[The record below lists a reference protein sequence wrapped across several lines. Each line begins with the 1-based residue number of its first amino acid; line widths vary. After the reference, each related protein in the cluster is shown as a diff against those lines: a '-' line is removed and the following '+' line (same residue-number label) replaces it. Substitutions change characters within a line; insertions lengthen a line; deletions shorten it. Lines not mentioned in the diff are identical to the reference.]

1 MRNQASNSLLRILT
15 RRAPSP
21 GTASSS
27 NTPQH
32 FKLSPS
38 TSPSPSTS
46 STSTK
51 VITESFSKRALS
63 SQIRNQTKFHVARS
77 ALAVE
82 ASSLRYV
89 LLLSGEGEEALL
101 RGWDAGVAIAE
112 EDDGTW
118 VEIMMK
124 SCICEFEDRPS
135 YITAADATLR
145 CCWQVHHVCFL
156 ASFDAV
162 WWVFSAGEP
171 RRSIPCCVDPMP

>member
-21 GTASSS
+21 GTTPGS

-38 TSPSPSTS
+38 TSPSPSTT
-46 STSTK
+46 STSTR
-51 VITESFSKRALS
+51 VVTESFSKRALS
-63 SQIRNQTKFHVARS
+63 SQIRNQTKFQVARS

-82 ASSLRYV
+82 ASSLRYA

-118 VEIMMK
+118 VEIMMIK

-135 YITAADATLR
+135 DFASVAAIR
-145 CCWQVHHVCFL
+145 SCCCWFL
-156 ASFDAV
+156 AWFDVA
-162 WWVFSAGEP
+162 WRMISYWTSKWS
-171 RRSIPCCVDPMP
+171 RRAHLCHPMP

>member
-63 SQIRNQTKFHVARS
+63 SQIRNQTNFHVARS

-112 EDDGTW
+112 EDDGT
-118 VEIMMK
+118 
-124 SCICEFEDRPS
+124 
-135 YITAADATLR
+135 
-145 CCWQVHHVCFL
+145 
-156 ASFDAV
+156 
-162 WWVFSAGEP
+162 
-171 RRSIPCCVDPMP
+171 

>member
-124 SCICEFEDRPS
+124 SCIFDSITLHLCHIPDDSTHTCHGHLRITLQSILYNHMDCLFLGCIHS
-135 YITAADATLR
+135 YQLR
-145 CCWQVHHVCFL
+145 GFV
-156 ASFDAV
+156 
-162 WWVFSAGEP
+162 
-171 RRSIPCCVDPMP
+171 R